1 MSARRGIVVTVGA
14 REVGQRLDRF
24 VATLSDVGT
33 RSQVK
38 QLVDAGHVTVDGVVR
53 KAAFILRPAMVV
65 AVEIPEPVPST
76 VEAEALPLQILYE
89 DAHMLAIDKPAGMV
103 VHPAPG
109 SRRGTV
115 VNALLHRLGGL
126 DGVGEASRPGIVHRL
141 DKDTSGIL
149 LVARTVSALEQ
160 LARQFR
166 ARTIEKR
173 YLALVHGVVRGER
186 GAIDRPIGRDPRDRK
201 RMSVRASGGRA
212 AVTRWTVRE
221 RFPGATLLDVAP
233 ETGRTHQIRVHL
245 ASLGHP
251 VVGDA
256 VYGGRRR
263 PAAGPSGA
271 LLASCPRHALHAACL
286 SFTHPATGVPMRLEA
301 ALPGDLEGLLIG
313 LRKLART
320 HGNSTT
326 TP

>member
-1 MSARRGIVVTVGA
+1 MSARRRIVVTVGA

-53 KAAFILRPAMVV
+53 KTAFILRPAMVV

-126 DGVGEASRPGIVHRL
+126 DGVGETSRPGIVHRL

-201 RMSVRASGGRA
+201 RMSVRASGGRS

-263 PAAGPSGA
+263 PSAGPSGA
-271 LLASCPRHALHAACL
+271 LLASCPRHALHAARL

-301 ALPGDLEGLLIG
+301 VLPGDLEGLLIG

-320 HGNSTT
+320 HGNSTNA
-326 TP
+326 P